1 MLDFLSENLAT
12 IIISL
17 VLIVVC
23 TLIILKMR
31 RNKKQGK
38 TSCGC
43 GCSGCAMKNM
53 CHSEK
58 TKSSENPTNERK
70 TTKNITTL

>member
-1 MLDFLSENLAT
+1 MLDFLSQNLAT

-17 VLIVVC
+17 VLIVIC
-23 TLIILKMR
+23 ALIVIKMR

-43 GCSGCAMKNM
+43 GCSACAMSGM
-53 CHSEK
+53 CHPQNAAP
-58 TKSSENPTNERK
+58 TKQTNQSQANQNE
-70 TTKNITTL
+70 